1 MSLLDTLDDYNAA
14 EACRRTAGQ
23 ASAVNVARRID
34 EENVVAHHER
44 IALALSQLSA
54 AVQRMDDF
62 VRALNEDVCD
72 VVADAKTGVMPTL
85 HHTLMLTPGS
95 ITENT
100 NRIDGLRERLGELL
114 YGNK

>member
-1 MSLLDTLDDYNAA
+1 MSLLGDYSAA
-14 EACRRTAGQ
+14 AAGRRTAERD
-23 ASAVNVARRID
+23 SAINVALRID

-62 VRALNEDVCD
+62 VTGLNEDVVCD
-72 VVADAKTGVMPTL
+72 AVADAKTGVMPTL
-85 HHTLMLTPGS
+85 HHTLMLTPGA

-100 NRIDGLRERLGELL
+100 NRIDGLRERLNELL
-114 YGNK
+114 YGN